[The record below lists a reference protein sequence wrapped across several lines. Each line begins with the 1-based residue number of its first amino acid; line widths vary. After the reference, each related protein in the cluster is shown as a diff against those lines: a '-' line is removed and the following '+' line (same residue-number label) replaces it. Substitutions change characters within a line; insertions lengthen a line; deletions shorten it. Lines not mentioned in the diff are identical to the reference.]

1 MVLDTES
8 PIFLTNL
15 IGVSSNDGVGIRKS
29 VREAQG
35 KIVVTRNTLFKKA
48 GAGTSIEEFV
58 SDLKGPHALAFAFED
73 AAAVAKALNDASE
86 DHEVVELKAGVLN
99 GEVLSKEQLVQ
110 LANLPSREEMLGT
123 LLATMNA
130 PISAFARVLNSIKEN
145 KENGVEAAPAEEAA
159 AEAPAA
165 EGEE

>member
-1 MVLDTES
+1 MCVC
-8 PIFLTNL
+8 IFKQENL
-15 IGVSSNDGVGIRKS
+15 Y
-29 VREAQG
+29 
-35 KIVVTRNTLFKKA
+35 F
-48 GAGTSIEEFV
+48 
-58 SDLKGPHALAFAFED
+58 
-73 AAAVAKALNDASE
+73 
-86 DHEVVELKAGVLN
+86 ELKAGVLN